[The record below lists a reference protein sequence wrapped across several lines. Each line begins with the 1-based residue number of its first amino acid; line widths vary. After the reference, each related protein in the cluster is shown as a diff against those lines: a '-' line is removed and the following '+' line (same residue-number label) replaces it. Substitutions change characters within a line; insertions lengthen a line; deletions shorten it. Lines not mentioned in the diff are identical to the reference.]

1 MAELASL
8 GLLVAQAER
17 KREATGEGA
26 ATQVEHAR
34 PFDSTIANQRHIGS
48 ATANVHENAA
58 LRPGFFARAGPRERI
73 RLRDGGGQLEIELA
87 HDGLDRV
94 DVSHRGESLEQ
105 RHLEVLACEPDRVRD
120 RVAADAPVREGGW

>member
-8 GLLVAQAER
+8 VLLVAQAER

-73 RLRDGGGQLEIELA
+73 RLRAGGGQREL
-87 HDGLDRV
+87 GLAPRRAGRV
-94 DVSHRGESLEQ
+94 VVSHRG
-105 RHLEVLACEPDRVRD
+105 
-120 RVAADAPVREGGW
+120 